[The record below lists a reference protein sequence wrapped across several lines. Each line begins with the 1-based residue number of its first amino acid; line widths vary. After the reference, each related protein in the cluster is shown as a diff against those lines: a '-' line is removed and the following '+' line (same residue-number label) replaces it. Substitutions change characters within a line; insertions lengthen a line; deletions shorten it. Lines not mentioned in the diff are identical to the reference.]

1 MTVAGGNEYLK
12 ALEKKKI
19 IYPQRKSMVQD
30 IWDDREDSYSGSRY
44 CCESV
49 LWRTEVK
56 RVDEG
61 NLTDIIHRIEHFDDR
76 RVRDFIRGL
85 QCPFSETEED
95 SQYESY
101 KRIRRNLIIERK
113 RLHKELEKS
122 HNPEKRSQ
130 IEDMIRKTDQE
141 LRERYSEFDKEI
153 PTCSYSVPPAW
164 YVTYRSG
171 RRDWGIHFVEPLMFL
186 YAKSAFDCL
195 QNRNG
200 VPVTTGGPKLIPRNF
215 IETALYSVLEHEIF
229 HFAFNLFM
237 DKSEKF
243 LDAMGLTSF
252 NQPILYATYNLEV
265 YSKTYF
271 PKGAKEEALASAW
284 EYESLIQS
292 IYSGM
297 LKYELDIDESVK
309 QLRAWKRKSPPG
321 YNGYS
326 SFCSGREVD
335 DLKLKN
341 ACISLLRDTLGKCSS
356 SNRRAAQSLQDI
368 SSTLH
373 SMLPSKTDLQQI
385 DLPLYVHR
393 ER

>member
-1 MTVAGGNEYLK
+1 MTVVNGDEYLK
-12 ALEKKKI
+12 TLEKKKV
-19 IYPQRKSMVQD
+19 IYPEEQSSDHYIRS
-30 IWDDREDSYSGSRY
+30 SNNTFSGSMY

-49 LWRTEVK
+49 PWRTEME
-56 RVDEG
+56 RVDKG
-61 NLTDIIHRIEHFDDR
+61 NFTDIIHRIEHFDDR
-76 RVRDFIRGL
+76 QVRDFILGL

-101 KRIRRNLIIERK
+101 KIMRRNLVSERK
-113 RLHKELEKS
+113 RLHKEIEKS
-122 HNPEKRSQ
+122 NNPEERTQ
-130 IEDMIRKTDQE
+130 IEDRIRRIDQE
-141 LRERYSEFDKEI
+141 LKEKYSDEIQEI
-153 PTCSYSVPPAW
+153 PKCSYSVPPAW

-171 RRDWGIHFVEPLMFL
+171 RHDWGIHFVEPLLFL
-186 YAKSAFDCL
+186 YAKSAFRCL
-195 QNRNG
+195 QDRNG
-200 VPVTTGGPKLIPRNF
+200 GPIYYAGHGIIPRNF
-215 IETALYSVLEHEIF
+215 IETALYSVLEHETF

-271 PKGAKEEALASAW
+271 QKGAKEEALASAW

-292 IYSGM
+292 ICSGM
-297 LKYELDIDESVK
+297 LKYELDINESIRK
-309 QLRAWKRKSPPG
+309 LRAWKKKSPPG
-321 YNGYS
+321 YNRYS
-326 SFCSGREVD
+326 SFCSGRNVD

-341 ACISLLRDTLGKCSS
+341 ACISLLRDTLRKCSS

-368 SSTLH
+368 SSVLH
-373 SMLPSKTDLQQI
+373 SMLPSKTELHQI